1 MYRTV
6 SNLIFSVICFC
17 YSNRSANT
25 LIVPK
30 ISHTHLFS
38 LTHTPALLYL
48 DSLVGKEQKCY
59 IAIGDIL
66 IIFTL
71 YDGNQIVRVANS
83 WITEISSIISA
94 FHMRLSV
101 VGCFNG
107 TIIVLDEDYQLLHYL
122 VGHHSAITCI
132 NLLSNCMMLS
142 ASEDSTLRLWNIHTG
157 KQVFL
162 NALSTSNR

>member
-1 MYRTV
+1 M
-6 SNLIFSVICFC
+6 
-17 YSNRSANT
+17 
-25 LIVPK
+25 
-30 ISHTHLFS
+30 
-38 LTHTPALLYL
+38 
-48 DSLVGKEQKCY
+48 GKEQKCY